1 MGKFFT
7 YLEIMPIDNYTY
19 FAKKR
24 ANYKRF
30 LLIGNAE
37 SRSY

>member
-19 FAKKR
+19 FAEKR
-24 ANYKRF
+24 ANYKSF

>member
-7 YLEIMPIDNYTY
+7 YLEIMPIGNYTY

-24 ANYKRF
+24 ANYKSF